1 MKILAISGYSGSGK
15 TTLLKKLIPLL
26 KAEGINIGVI
36 KHTHHNVDIDTPG
49 KDSYELRKS
58 GADQTIV
65 ANHHRWALMVETPEQ
80 PRLDIYQLANQFTAV
95 DLVLVEGF
103 KHESINK
110 LIIHRQIVDKPLT
123 TDNNTLA
130 IISDIDP
137 KIQLPFIH
145 IDDIHTIK
153 SFILNWLTKLS

>member
-26 KAEGINIGVI
+26 KAEGVRIGVI
-36 KHTHHNVDIDTPG
+36 KHTHHHVDIDTPG

-65 ANHHRWALMVETPEQ
+65 ANSHRWALMVETPEQ
-80 PRLDIYQLANQFTAV
+80 PYLDIYQLANQFTAV

-103 KHESINK
+103 KHESIDK

-123 TDNNTLA
+123 VDNNTLA

-137 KIQLPFIH
+137 KIPLPFMY
-145 IDDIHTIK
+145 IDDIYTIK
-153 SFILNWLTKLS
+153 SFILNWLTKLT